1 MCASRPGK
9 KVKRAQFTCHRA
21 ISVTI
26 LWQSRVDYRTHQNGK
41 EQKGTK
47 SNDDGTKSN
56 DNEFTETL
64 EHLLKLLQHFTE
76 TLKSLVC
83 PVVRC
88 EALLP
93 PELPVFCGEEDEAG
107 PISGFRNIFEKFPL
121 SAPAASV

>member
-21 ISVTI
+21 ISVTVP
-26 LWQSRVDYRTHQNGK
+26 WQSRVAYRTHQNGK

-56 DNEFTETL
+56 ENEFTETL

-76 TLKSLVC
+76 TLKYLVSNIAMNLGNIL
-83 PVVRC
+83 VFNHDYMTVLYT
-88 EALLP
+88 EYLLP
-93 PELPVFCGEEDEAG
+93 L
-107 PISGFRNIFEKFPL
+107 SKFTK
-121 SAPAASV
+121 

>member
-21 ISVTI
+21 ISVTVP
-26 LWQSRVDYRTHQNGK
+26 WQSRVAYRTHQNGK

-47 SNDDGTKSN
+47 SNDNGTKSN

-76 TLKSLVC
+76 TLKYLVRSTQSFQ
-83 PVVRC
+83 VDFH
-88 EALLP
+88 L
-93 PELPVFCGEEDEAG
+93 G
-107 PISGFRNIFEKFPL
+107 P
-121 SAPAASV
+121 